1 MELDE
6 AGETQRTFARWI
18 DAGTRIALVL
28 LAGGFAAYVTGVLP
42 PLVPIPTL
50 TTLWGL
56 PLAEYLAASGAP
68 TGWAW
73 LAHADRGDYVNYLGI
88 ALLTSIII
96 AAYLRVLPLLAR
108 HERAFAAIAA
118 LEVLVLLAAASGLL
132 NSFAGG

>member
-6 AGETQRTFARWI
+6 VGEAQRTFARWV
-18 DAGTRIALVL
+18 DAGTRVAFVL
-28 LAGGFAAYVTGVLP
+28 LAAGFAAYVTGVLP
-42 PLVPIPTL
+42 PLVPIPAL
-50 TTLWGL
+50 TTLWRL

-73 LAHADRGDYVNYLGI
+73 LAHAGRGDYVNYLGI
-88 ALLTSIII
+88 TLLTSIVI
-96 AAYLRVLPLLAR
+96 AAYVRVLPMLAR
-108 HERAFAAIAA
+108 RARAFAAIAA